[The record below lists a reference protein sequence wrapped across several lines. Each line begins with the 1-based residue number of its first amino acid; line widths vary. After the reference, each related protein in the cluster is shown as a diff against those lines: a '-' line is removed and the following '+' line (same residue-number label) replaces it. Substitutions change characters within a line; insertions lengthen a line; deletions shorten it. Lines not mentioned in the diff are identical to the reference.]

1 MKRREENAT
10 LKKRK
15 NKVSAQLDASLKAG
29 AIALVFLVLG
39 YQTALFVHKAA
50 VTKII
55 SNRDCPDTV
64 FISALPSDSQP
75 ADRQPVGSQSSGSQ
89 ASGTQAPAG
98 NASIGQPAGS
108 QSSCSQSPAGLS
120 ANSTEVIA
128 RKNSQHS
135 PEVEKIRELYPSRNP
150 EVFRFNPNTVSI
162 EDLQRLGFSLKQARS
177 IDNYRRKG
185 GRFARKSDFAKSYV
199 VSEETFRRLEDYID
213 IPLLDINMADSAAFD
228 ALPGIGGW
236 FASAMVR
243 HREELGGYNSKR
255 QLLNIYR
262 MDEERY
268 GAISDLVFVSS
279 RDARPFRLWSLPADS
294 LRLHPYIRKWQ
305 TAKDIV
311 LYRDHNPR
319 ERWSL
324 DALLDAGVIDSVQY
338 VKLSRTLLEPVSR

>member
-15 NKVSAQLDASLKAG
+15 NKLSAQLGASLKAG

-55 SNRDCPDTV
+55 SNRDRPDTV

-75 ADRQPVGSQSSGSQ
+75 AGSQ
-89 ASGTQAPAG
+89 ASGSQAPAG
-98 NASIGQPAGS
+98 NASIGQPDGS
-108 QSSCSQSPAGLS
+108 HAPAGLA
-120 ANSTEVIA
+120 ANSAEVIA

-213 IPLLDINMADSAAFD
+213 IPLLDLNMADSAAFD

>member
-15 NKVSAQLDASLKAG
+15 NKVSAQLGASLKAG

-55 SNRDCPDTV
+55 SNRDRPDTV
-64 FISALPSDSQP
+64 FISALPSD
-75 ADRQPVGSQSSGSQ
+75 
-89 ASGTQAPAG
+89 
-98 NASIGQPAGS
+98 
-108 QSSCSQSPAGLS
+108 
-120 ANSTEVIA
+120 STEVIA

-213 IPLLDINMADSAAFD
+213 IPLLDLNRADSAAFD

>member
-15 NKVSAQLDASLKAG
+15 NKVSAQLGASLKAG

-55 SNRDCPDTV
+55 SNRDRPDTV
-64 FISALPSDSQP
+64 FISVLPSDSQP
-75 ADRQPVGSQSSGSQ
+75 AG
-89 ASGTQAPAG
+89 
-98 NASIGQPAGS
+98 
-108 QSSCSQSPAGLS
+108 SQSPAGLA

-213 IPLLDINMADSAAFD
+213 IPLLDLNRADSAAFD

>member
-15 NKVSAQLDASLKAG
+15 NKVSAQLGASLKAG

-55 SNRDCPDTV
+55 SNRDRPDTV

-75 ADRQPVGSQSSGSQ
+75 AGSQSS
-89 ASGTQAPAG
+89 
-98 NASIGQPAGS
+98 
-108 QSSCSQSPAGLS
+108 AGLA

-213 IPLLDINMADSAAFD
+213 IPLLDLNRADSAAFD

-324 DALLDAGVIDSVQY
+324 DALLDARVIDSVQY

>member
-15 NKVSAQLDASLKAG
+15 NKVSAQLGASLKAG

-55 SNRDCPDTV
+55 SNRDRPDTV

-75 ADRQPVGSQSSGSQ
+75 AGS
-89 ASGTQAPAG
+89 QAPAG
-98 NASIGQPAGS
+98 MA
-108 QSSCSQSPAGLS
+108 

-213 IPLLDINMADSAAFD
+213 IPLLDLNRADSAAFD

>member
-15 NKVSAQLDASLKAG
+15 NKVSAQLGASLKAG

-55 SNRDCPDTV
+55 SNRDRPDTV
-64 FISALPSDSQP
+64 FISALPS
-75 ADRQPVGSQSSGSQ
+75 GS
-89 ASGTQAPAG
+89 
-98 NASIGQPAGS
+98 QPAGS
-108 QSSCSQSPAGLS
+108 HAPAGLA

-213 IPLLDINMADSAAFD
+213 IPLLDLNRADSAAFD

>member
-15 NKVSAQLDASLKAG
+15 NKVSAQLGASLKAG

-55 SNRDCPDTV
+55 SNRDRPDTV

-89 ASGTQAPAG
+89 APAV
-98 NASIGQPAGS
+98 NASIGQPADS
-108 QSSCSQSPAGLS
+108 QAPAGMA

-324 DALLDAGVIDSVQY
+324 DALLDARVIDSVQY

>member
-15 NKVSAQLDASLKAG
+15 NKVSAQLGASLKAG

-55 SNRDCPDTV
+55 SNRDSPDTV
-64 FISALPSDSQP
+64 FISVLPSDSQP
-75 ADRQPVGSQSSGSQ
+75 AG
-89 ASGTQAPAG
+89 
-98 NASIGQPAGS
+98 
-108 QSSCSQSPAGLS
+108 SQSPAGLA

-213 IPLLDINMADSAAFD
+213 IPLLDLNRADSAAFD

>member
-15 NKVSAQLDASLKAG
+15 NKVSAQLGASLKAG

-55 SNRDCPDTV
+55 SNRDRPDTV

-75 ADRQPVGSQSSGSQ
+75 AGS
-89 ASGTQAPAG
+89 QAPAG
-98 NASIGQPAGS
+98 MA
-108 QSSCSQSPAGLS
+108 

-213 IPLLDINMADSAAFD
+213 IPLLDLNRADSAAFD

-243 HREELGGYNSKR
+243 HREELGGYNSKL

>member
-15 NKVSAQLDASLKAG
+15 NKVSAQLGASLKAG

-55 SNRDCPDTV
+55 SNRDRPDTV

-75 ADRQPVGSQSSGSQ
+75 AGS
-89 ASGTQAPAG
+89 QAPAG
-98 NASIGQPAGS
+98 MA
-108 QSSCSQSPAGLS
+108 

>member
-15 NKVSAQLDASLKAG
+15 NKVSAQLGASLKAG

-55 SNRDCPDTV
+55 SNRDRPDTV

-108 QSSCSQSPAGLS
+108 QSPAGLA

-128 RKNSQHS
+128 RKNSPHS

-213 IPLLDINMADSAAFD
+213 IPLLDLNRADSAAFD

-324 DALLDAGVIDSVQY
+324 DALLDARVIDSVQY

>member
-15 NKVSAQLDASLKAG
+15 NKVSAQLGASLKAG

-55 SNRDCPDTV
+55 SNRDRPDTV

-75 ADRQPVGSQSSGSQ
+75 AGSQ
-89 ASGTQAPAG
+89 ASAG
-98 NASIGQPAGS
+98 MA
-108 QSSCSQSPAGLS
+108 

-213 IPLLDINMADSAAFD
+213 IPLLDLNRADSAAFD

-243 HREELGGYNSKR
+243 HREELGGYNSKL

>member
-15 NKVSAQLDASLKAG
+15 NKVSAQLGASLKAG

-55 SNRDCPDTV
+55 SNRDRPDTV

-75 ADRQPVGSQSSGSQ
+75 AGSQ
-89 ASGTQAPAG
+89 ASGSQAPAG
-98 NASIGQPAGS
+98 NASIGQPSDS
-108 QSSCSQSPAGLS
+108 QVPSGLA

-150 EVFRFNPNTVSI
+150 EVFSFNPNTVSI

-213 IPLLDINMADSAAFD
+213 IPLLDLNMADSAAFD

>member
-15 NKVSAQLDASLKAG
+15 NKVSAQLGASLKAG

-55 SNRDCPDTV
+55 SNRDRPDTV

-75 ADRQPVGSQSSGSQ
+75 AGS
-89 ASGTQAPAG
+89 QAPAG
-98 NASIGQPAGS
+98 MA
-108 QSSCSQSPAGLS
+108 

-324 DALLDAGVIDSVQY
+324 YALLDAGVIDSVQY

>member
-15 NKVSAQLDASLKAG
+15 NKVSAQLGASLKAG

-55 SNRDCPDTV
+55 SNRDRPDTV

-75 ADRQPVGSQSSGSQ
+75 ADSQSSGSQ
-89 ASGTQAPAG
+89 AS
-98 NASIGQPAGS
+98 
-108 QSSCSQSPAGLS
+108 AGLA

-213 IPLLDINMADSAAFD
+213 IPLLDLNRADSAAFD